1 MAGPGSTDDA
11 LELFGGFLRRKGL
24 KTTAQR
30 RTMVRRVLER
40 SGHFTAVDVHEG
52 LKEDG
57 EGVSLATVY
66 RTLGL
71 LEEAGLLQGHDF
83 DDGQRRYER
92 AHTREHHEH
101 VICLDCRAVVE
112 FQSPEIE
119 ALQDQVLAQHGF
131 RMVHHS
137 LTMFASCETL
147 RTAGSCPRRDAERR
161 TPPRKPPARRP

>member
-1 MAGPGSTDDA
+1 MPSPGDPDDA
-11 LELFGGFLRRKGL
+11 LELFEGFLKRKGL

-30 RTMVRRVLER
+30 RTMVRRLLER
-40 SGHFTAVDVHEG
+40 TGHFTAVDVHEG
-52 LKEDG
+52 LKDEG
-57 EGVSLATVY
+57 ESVSLATVY

-147 RTAGSCPRRDAERR
+147 RTTGTCARREAERR
-161 TPPRKPPARRP
+161 TGAPRTPPRRT